1 MNLAKFP
8 RRGYVTEPTPL
19 EALPNFS
26 KALGADINIYIKR
39 DDLLPGTAGGN
50 KTRKLDFSMADA
62 INQGADTIIT
72 CGAVQSNHCRLTLA
86 WAVKEGLDC
95 HLVLEERVKDSYNP
109 EASGNNFLFQLLGVK
124 SVTVVPGGSNMLGE
138 MEKLAEKLRA
148 EGKKPYIVPGGASNK
163 IGALGYVS
171 CAEEVLR
178 QLFDRGLAIDHM
190 VVPSGSA
197 GTHAGIIAGMAVAL
211 NVLVYLGLDGILW
224 VLRVPEEIIPLM
236 KEYLRI
242 IFLGITATFL
252 YNYFANLLRA
262 IGNSVVPLLFLA
274 VSAVLNVILDLV
286 CVLVWH
292 WGVRGAAAATTFSQ
306 FVSGIGIGLYT
317 LKKFPQLCPKKEDC
331 RWDKQNLATI
341 LNLSV
346 MTSVQQSIMNFGI
359 LMVQGLVNSFGTVI
373 MAAFA
378 AAVKIDSFAYMPVQD
393 FGNAFSTYVAQNYG
407 AGQTD
412 RIRKGIRSAGGCS
425 AAFCIV
431 ISVLVCAFAAPL
443 MGIFIDPAET
453 AILAAGV
460 HYLHIEG
467 ACYLGIGILF
477 LLYGYYRAVNQ
488 PQMSV
493 VLTIVSL
500 GTRVALAYL
509 LSATPL
515 GVTGIWLS
523 VPIGW
528 ALADAIGIGYYLKK
542 HRATYA
548 VQA

>member
-1 MNLAKFP
+1 MQRSLTKGPITKGILLF
-8 RRGYVTEPTPL
+8 
-19 EALPNFS
+19 ALPLMFGNLLQQMYNIADTWVVGRF
-26 KALGADINIYIKR
+26 LGADALAAVGSSYTLMTFLTSILMGLCMGSGAAI
-39 DDLLPGTAGGN
+39 
-50 KTRKLDFSMADA
+50 SMQYGSGEEARMR
-62 INQGADTIIT
+62 
-72 CGAVQSNHCRLTLA
+72 QS
-86 WAVKEGLDC
+86 VFQSF
-95 HLVLEERVKDSYNP
+95 VL
-109 EASGNNFLFQLLGVK
+109 
-124 SVTVVPGGSNMLGE
+124 
-138 MEKLAEKLRA
+138 
-148 EGKKPYIVPGGASNK
+148 
-163 IGALGYVS
+163 
-171 CAEEVLR
+171 
-178 QLFDRGLAIDHM
+178 
-190 VVPSGSA
+190 
-197 GTHAGIIAGMAVAL
+197 IAGMAVAL

-224 VLRVPEEIIPLM
+224 VLRVPEELILLM

-412 RIRKGIRSAGGCS
+412 RIRKGILQGLVMAAIIGVCS
-425 AAFCIV
+425 V
-431 ISVLVCAFAAPL
+431 GLGL
-443 MGIFIDPAET
+443 LLTIDGA
-453 AILAAGV
+453 
-460 HYLHIEG
+460 YLHIFLSADKVTADTIRFGNHFLYVDFSMYLLLCFLFVVRNCVQGIQRAPFVLWAG
-467 ACYLGIGILF
+467 ASELIARVAICLTLPALLSGGVVSAQSPELAFYALCAADPLAWLAADLVLLVPF
-477 LLYGYYRAVNQ
+477 FKNMMHMNYQYLYGGVEQ
-488 PQMSV
+488 H
-493 VLTIVSL
+493 LL
-500 GTRVALAYL
+500 G
-509 LSATPL
+509 
-515 GVTGIWLS
+515 
-523 VPIGW
+523 
-528 ALADAIGIGYYLKK
+528 K
-542 HRATYA
+542 
-548 VQA
+548 

>member
-1 MNLAKFP
+1 MQRSLTKGPITGSILLF
-8 RRGYVTEPTPL
+8 
-19 EALPNFS
+19 ALPLMLGNLLQQMYNIADTWVVGRF
-26 KALGADINIYIKR
+26 LGADA
-39 DDLLPGTAGGN
+39 LA
-50 KTRKLDFSMADA
+50 
-62 INQGADTIIT
+62 
-72 CGAVQSNHCRLTLA
+72 AVGSSYTLMTFLT
-86 WAVKEGLDC
+86 
-95 HLVLEERVKDSYNP
+95 SI
-109 EASGNNFLFQLLGVK
+109 LLGLCMGSGAAISMQYGSGEQDRMRQ
-124 SVTVVPGGSNMLGE
+124 SVFLSF
-138 MEKLAEKLRA
+138 
-148 EGKKPYIVPGGASNK
+148 
-163 IGALGYVS
+163 
-171 CAEEVLR
+171 VL
-178 QLFDRGLAIDHM
+178 I
-190 VVPSGSA
+190 
-197 GTHAGIIAGMAVAL
+197 AGISLVL

-224 VLRVPEEIIPLM
+224 VLRVPEELRPLM
-236 KEYLRI
+236 KEYLLI

-286 CVLVWH
+286 CVLVLN
-292 WGVRGAAAATTFSQ
+292 WGVKGAAGATVFSQ

-317 LKKFPQLCPKKEDC
+317 LKKFPQLCPKKADC
-331 RWDKQNLATI
+331 RWDKKNLDII

-412 RIRKGIRSAGGCS
+412 RIKKGIRSAGLCS
-425 AAFCIV
+425 AVF
-431 ISVLVCAFAAPL
+431 CAFASPL
-443 MGIFIDPAET
+443 MSIFIDPGEG
-453 AILAAGV
+453 AIIAAGV
-460 HYLHIEG
+460 HYLRIEG
-467 ACYLGIGILF
+467 ACYIGIGILF

-493 VLTIVSL
+493 VLTIASL

-542 HRATYA
+542 KR
-548 VQA
+548 